1 MAGGP
6 CLRVDSQKKTVVAR
20 EQDRPDVQ
28 AKRATFIA
36 TQAGFDATKLIFV
49 DESGFRLGSPPNYGW
64 APIGE
69 KAPGKATHGNW
80 CSMTMIGAVALDGWR
95 GFVTIDAATDG
106 DVFLAYV
113 EQQLVPQLRPGD
125 IVVMD
130 NLNSHKGPAVIAAIR
145 AAQAEVLFLPPYS
158 PDLNPIEKAWAKLK
172 DILRRVPTLTRD
184 AFDSAVAYAMDCI
197 STADLRAWT
206 LFSGYSLAST

>member
-1 MAGGP
+1 MEGTQREGSKPWGDVAGSP
-6 CLRVDSQKKTVVAR
+6 SLRVDSQKKTVVAR

-80 CSMTMIGAVALDGWR
+80 CSMTMIA
-95 GFVTIDAATDG
+95 
-106 DVFLAYV
+106 
-113 EQQLVPQLRPGD
+113 
-125 IVVMD
+125 
-130 NLNSHKGPAVIAAIR
+130 
-145 AAQAEVLFLPPYS
+145 
-158 PDLNPIEKAWAKLK
+158 
-172 DILRRVPTLTRD
+172 
-184 AFDSAVAYAMDCI
+184 C
-197 STADLRAWT
+197 
-206 LFSGYSLAST
+206 